1 MIGQMS
7 TDAFAEL
14 APAGFFLGLHVRFI
28 YPTVRVYTLPKSWI
42 ERQTREPFF
51 LDDPASRWTLENDG
65 AIRWS
70 ALADHD
76 PLKSAALSAEPD
88 LPYGGVVAYHGAGN
102 LRSYGL
108 FFRDDREYLDTEL
121 AHLVELVMEHH
132 DRLAKPPVV
141 LTKAELVVLRYMK
154 EGKRLKQIS
163 HDLDLS
169 QSAIKQRLRNAR
181 GKLGASSG
189 SHAVA
194 MAAKLGLL

>member
-1 MIGQMS
+1 MIGQLS
-7 TDAFAEL
+7 TDALADL

-28 YPTVRVYTLPKSWI
+28 FPTIRVSTLPKSWI
-42 ERQTREPFF
+42 ERHTRKPFF
-51 LDDPASRWTLENDG
+51 LDAPASRWSLENNG

-76 PLKSAALSAEPD
+76 PLKSTSLTAEHDP
-88 LPYGGVVAYHGAGN
+88 PYGGVVAYHAADD

-108 FFRDDREYLDTEL
+108 FFRRDREYLDAEL
-121 AHLVELVMEHH
+121 AHVFELVAEHH
-132 DRLAKPPVV
+132 DRLATPPTV
-141 LTKAELVVLRYMK
+141 LTKAEIVVLRCMK

-163 HDLDLS
+163 CDLEVS
-169 QSAIKQRLRNAR
+169 QSAIKQRLMNAR
-181 GKLGASSG
+181 RKLGARSG

>member
-1 MIGQMS
+1 MS
-7 TDAFAEL
+7 TNALADL

-28 YPTVRVYTLPKSWI
+28 FPTVRVNTLPKSWI
-42 ERQTREPFF
+42 ERHTRKPFF
-51 LDDPASRWTLENDG
+51 LDDPASRWSLENDG

-88 LPYGGVVAYHGAGN
+88 LPYGGVVAYHGADN

-108 FFRDDREYLDTEL
+108 FFRGDREYLDTEL
-121 AHLVELVMEHH
+121 AHLVELVVEHH

-163 HDLDLS
+163 YDLDLS
-169 QSAIKQRLRNAR
+169 QGAIKQRLRNAR

-194 MAAKLGLL
+194 MAAMLGLL

>member
-7 TDAFAEL
+7 TNALADL

-28 YPTVRVYTLPKSWI
+28 FPTVRVNTLPKSWI
-42 ERQTREPFF
+42 ERHTRKPFF
-51 LDDPASRWTLENDG
+51 LDDPASRWSLENDG

-76 PLKSAALSAEPD
+76 PLKSAALLPEPD
-88 LPYGGVVAYHGAGN
+88 LPYGGVVAYHAADDQ
-102 LRSYGL
+102 RSYGL
-108 FFRDDREYLDTEL
+108 FFRGDREYLDAEL
-121 AHLVELVMEHH
+121 ALLFELVAEHH

-163 HDLDLS
+163 YDLDLS
-169 QSAIKQRLRNAR
+169 QGAIKQRLRNAR

-194 MAAKLGLL
+194 MAAMLGLL